1 MQPSRARSSNS
12 AKKSKFVTQFNVDA
26 SQGGAFGI
34 AVANVSRGIVRFV
47 FVDDVANDMT
57 VFDRSA
63 QPDD

>member
-1 MQPSRARSSNS
+1 M
-12 AKKSKFVTQFNVDA
+12 
-26 SQGGAFGI
+26 FGI
-34 AVANVSRGIVRFV
+34 AVANVSRGVVRFV